1 MKLSWPNMK
10 RDATQKEVLFMVAI
24 FVASVAGVLWFSLWD
39 DGYLGSYWERWDRDG
54 DIMCFD
60 IQGRKTRSSLAE
72 CYVLTH
78 RGLKARERWADD
90 CKSKGETDA
99 VCDSRAVIYM
109 TRQLSRANMQS
120 GF

>member
-1 MKLSWPNMK
+1 MKLSW
-10 RDATQKEVLFMVAI
+10 RDIKTDAIQREVLFIFAI
-24 FVASVAGVLWFSLWD
+24 FVASIAGVLCFSLWD
-39 DGYLGSYWERWDRDG
+39 DGYLGSYWERWTRDG

-60 IQGRKTRSSLAE
+60 IQGQKTRSSLGE

-90 CKSKGETDA
+90 CKSKGETA
-99 VCDSRAVIYM
+99 TVCDQRAIIYM
-109 TRQLSRANMQS
+109 TRQLSRANTDS